1 MSIQSTMTPHI
12 GVQSVPAREGDGFF
26 TRIFKA
32 MMAGREIR
40 AQRMINR
47 YLANLSDT
55 QLNDLGFTADEIKHT
70 RKAAGLPV
78 SYWS

>member
-1 MSIQSTMTPHI
+1 MSIQSTMAPHI
-12 GVQSVPAREGDGFF
+12 GVATGSVREGDGFF
-26 TRIFKA
+26 TRLYKA
-32 MMAGREIR
+32 MIAGRQAR
-40 AQRMINR
+40 AQRMVNT